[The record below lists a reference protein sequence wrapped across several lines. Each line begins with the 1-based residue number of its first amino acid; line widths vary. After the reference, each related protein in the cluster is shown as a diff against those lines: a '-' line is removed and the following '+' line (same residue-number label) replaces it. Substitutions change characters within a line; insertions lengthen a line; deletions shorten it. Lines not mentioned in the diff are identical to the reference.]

1 MTGPPA
7 AVGRSVTH
15 FPMLTAEQRDRLFHR
30 LPRPVPLGGSRDQV
44 AAALGATLYI
54 PSIRPD
60 LTATVLRA
68 AQAGTTSVVLDL
80 EDAVPDDAVGAGLA
94 AVVATLDDLADV
106 DGAPM
111 TFVRIR
117 SGSQIDEVLDG
128 VGVGADAL
136 SGFALPKFG
145 TVGGADHLAR
155 IAAAPPTPHGPLYAM
170 PIIESPRVVHPDT
183 RADELAGIAD
193 VLAAHR
199 ERVLAVRIG
208 ATDLSGTFGIRRDPD
223 LTIYDVHPVASVIA
237 AVVTRLGRHDGTG
250 FTITGPVWEYYNA
263 HERMFR
269 PLLRNT
275 PFEELDAVRFRRH
288 LVSRD
293 LDGMLREIV
302 LDRANGLLGKT
313 VIHPTHVN
321 VVNATST
328 VSHEEYVD
336 ALAVLGRD
344 EDEDDAGP
352 GARDPDTEGGVL
364 ASSYRNK
371 MNERLPHRNWA
382 IRTLLRA
389 EAFGVTRPEVGIVEV
404 LTAVVDR

>member
-1 MTGPPA
+1 MTRA
-7 AVGRSVTH
+7 RSVTH
-15 FPMLTAEQRDRLFHR
+15 FPMLSAAERDRLFHR
-30 LPRPVPLGGSRDQV
+30 PPRPVPLDGPRELV
-44 AAALGATLYI
+44 AAALGGTLYI
-54 PSIRPD
+54 PAVRPE

-68 AQAGTTSVVLDL
+68 ARAGTTSIVLDL
-80 EDAVPDDAVGAGLA
+80 EDAVRDDEVSAGMA
-94 AVVATLDDLADV
+94 AVVATLGDLAEVPD
-106 DGAPM
+106 APM
-111 TFVRIR
+111 VFVRVR
-117 SGSQIDEVLDG
+117 SREQIVELLAHGDG
-128 VGVGADAL
+128 LGMTGIV
-136 SGFALPKFG
+136 LPKFG
-145 TVGGADHLAR
+145 TGDGADLLDL
-155 IAAAPPTPHGPLYAM
+155 IATAPSLYAM
-170 PIIESPRVVHPDT
+170 PIIESTRVLHSET
-183 RADELAGIAD
+183 RAEELAGIAD
-193 VLAAHR
+193 VLAVHR

-208 ATDLSGTFGIRRDPD
+208 ATDLSGAFGIRRDPD

-237 AVVTRLGRHDGTG
+237 SVVNVLGRHDGTG

-269 PLLRNT
+269 PQLRNT

-302 LDRANGLLGKT
+302 LDRANGLQGKT

-321 VVNATST
+321 VVHATST

-344 EDEDDAGP
+344 DGDTRTDLSAQDGP
-352 GARDPDTEGGVL
+352 EGGVL

-371 MNERLPHRNWA
+371 MNERRPHRNWA
-382 IRTLLRA
+382 HRTLLRA
-389 EAFGVTRPEVGIVEV
+389 EAFGVTRPDVGVIEV

>member
-1 MTGPPA
+1 
-7 AVGRSVTH
+7 
-15 FPMLTAEQRDRLFHR
+15 MLPVDERARLFHR
-30 LPRPVPLGGSRDQV
+30 EPRPIPLGGPRDQV

-54 PSIRPD
+54 PAVRPD
-60 LTATVLRA
+60 LVGSVERA
-68 AQAGTTSVVLDL
+68 AGAGSTSVVLDL
-80 EDAVPDDAVGAGLA
+80 EDAVPDNEVQAGLT
-94 AVVATLDDLADV
+94 AVVRALDDLA
-106 DGAPM
+106 GSEIAPM
-111 TFVRIR
+111 VFVRVR
-117 SGSQIDEVLDG
+117 SADQIDAVLDR
-128 VGVGADAL
+128 VTVGADAL

-145 TVGGADHLAR
+145 TADGADHLAR

-183 RADELAGIAD
+183 RTRELAGIAD
-193 VLAAHR
+193 ILADHR

-208 ATDLSGTFGIRRDPD
+208 ATDLSGTFAIRRDPD
-223 LTIYDVHPVASVIA
+223 LTIYDVHPVASVIS

-269 PLLRNT
+269 PQLRNT

-336 ALAVLGRD
+336 ALAVLGRV
-344 EDEDDAGP
+344 EDGVDDAAGV
-352 GARDPDTEGGVL
+352 DGGVL

-371 MNERLPHRNWA
+371 MNERRPHRNWA

-389 EAFGVTRPEVGIVEV
+389 EAFGVTRPEVGIIEV

>member
-1 MTGPPA
+1 MTVEARRDRVPSA
-7 AVGRSVTH
+7 RTVTH
-15 FPMLTAEQRDRLFHR
+15 FPLLGDTERDRLFHR
-30 LPRPVPLGGSRDQV
+30 RPRPVALGGPRDQV

-54 PSIRPD
+54 PAVRAD
-60 LTATVLRA
+60 LTGSVTRA
-68 AQAGTTSVVLDL
+68 AEAGTTSVVLDL
-80 EDAVPDDAVGAGLA
+80 EDAVPDDEVAAGLA
-94 AVVATLDDLADV
+94 SVIATLDDLAQTA
-106 DGAPM
+106 GAPM
-111 TFVRIR
+111 VFVRVR
-117 SGSQIDEVLDG
+117 SAEQIDAVLAG
-128 VGVGADAL
+128 VGAGADAL

-145 TVGGADHLAR
+145 TDNGPAHLER

-170 PIIESPRVVHPDT
+170 PIIESARVVHPDT
-183 RADELAGIAD
+183 RAQELAGIAGL
-193 VLAAHR
+193 LAEHR
-199 ERVLAVRIG
+199 ERILAVRIG

-237 AVVTRLGRHDGTG
+237 EVVTVLGRHDGTG

-336 ALAVLGRD
+336 ALAVLGRA
-344 EDEDDAGP
+344 EDGDPFGTDDV
-352 GARDPDTEGGVL
+352 EGGVL

-371 MNERLPHRNWA
+371 MNERRPHRNWA
-382 IRTLLRA
+382 VRTLLRA
-389 EAFGVTRPEVGIVEV
+389 EAFGVTRPEVGIIEV